1 MRVALA
7 LVLNAA
13 LLALL
18 LPWLRRQWVWAAT
31 GWWRAGLVGGL
42 VGRFIVAVFN
52 GLHLTPDGARMSYY
66 GHELT
71 SRFWA
76 APASWPGL
84 LTTGELGAG
93 TGRIYFQGTSN
104 TLLFSKLLAVFNLAS
119 LDTDWLNGLYL
130 SLFAFGACWYLVR
143 KLAVVFPVTNAA
155 VAGLLAFIVWPSVI
169 YWASG
174 IVKDTL
180 VLGSGAW
187 FLAEVLG
194 LAYTSGSVAQRIGAV
209 GRLLLSAGL
218 HFAMRY
224 FFAVPLL
231 GGAAVLAMLLMLKR
245 MGLRPA
251 KLTQAVLAA
260 LLLTGGA
267 YAASEVSIVFRLN
280 KFTSQLMYMRTQGLK
295 TSRGKTIFIDYPDL
309 RPTNES
315 ILQHVPRAALNAIAR
330 PWLGESREI
339 KFVAASLEN
348 TVIIGLLLLAGWSVW
363 RHRAGKLPFE
373 FVLALS
379 IQCLALAVLMGLST
393 ANLGSL
399 HRYRSVMLPY
409 LLLLLLQNDYVAAG
423 LRRLRLAAR
432 HVLAASAKH
441 PAKA

>member
-1 MRVALA
+1 MRVVISL
-7 LVLNAA
+7 LLNSG

-18 LPWLRRQWVWAAT
+18 LPWLRRQWQWAAT
-31 GWWRAGLVGGL
+31 GWWRAGLVAGL
-42 VGRFIVAVFN
+42 VGRLVVAVFS
-52 GLHLTPDGARMSYY
+52 GLHLSPDGARMSYY

-71 SRFWA
+71 SRLWA
-76 APASWPGL
+76 NPASWPGL

-93 TGRIYFQGTSN
+93 AGRIYFQSTSN
-104 TLLFSKLLAVFNLAS
+104 TLLFSKLLALLNLAS
-119 LDTDWLNGLYL
+119 LDTNWLNGVYL
-130 SLFAFGACWYLVR
+130 SLCTFAACWYLVR
-143 KLAVVFPVTNAA
+143 KLAVVFPGTNAA
-155 VAGLLAFIVWPSVI
+155 GAGLLAFVVWPSVM

-174 IVKDTL
+174 IAKDTL

-194 LAYTSGSVAQRIGAV
+194 LAYTDGSVAQRLKAV
-209 GRLLLSAGL
+209 LRLLLSAGL

-224 FFAVPLL
+224 FFAVPLFA
-231 GGAAVLAMLLMLKR
+231 GAAVLAMLLVIKR
-245 MGLRPA
+245 LGLRPA
-251 KLTQAVLAA
+251 RLTQVVLAG

-295 TSRGKTIFIDYPDL
+295 TSRGKTIFIDYPEL

-315 ILQHVPRAALNAIAR
+315 ILAHVPRAALNAIAR
-330 PWLGESREI
+330 PWLGESTEI
-339 KFVAASLEN
+339 KFVAAALEN
-348 TVIIGLLLLAGWSVW
+348 TLIIGLLLLAGWAAW
-363 RHRAGKLPFE
+363 RRRAGKLPFE
-373 FVLALS
+373 LVLALS

-423 LRRLRLAAR
+423 LRRLRLVATPGRPAG
-432 HVLAASAKH
+432 AQH
-441 PAKA
+441 PARA